1 MNEPQ
6 TNAPVPDD
14 LASQVASLRRQTT
27 HLLLVLIVISGTLS
41 TYLFYQA
48 HTFGNDLT
56 TLEPQAREVIQNYNK
71 NLPGIQKFVQ
81 ELVTYG
87 QTHPDFQPILK
98 KYGIPLTLPAATN
111 SMAKPAT
118 PVAPLPKKQ

>member
-6 TNAPVPDD
+6 TNIPVPDD
-14 LASQVASLRRQTT
+14 LADQVASLRRQIT
-27 HLLLVLIVISGTLS
+27 HLLLVLIVISGTLA

-48 HTFGNDLT
+48 HTFGNDLGV
-56 TLEPQAREVIQNYNK
+56 LEPQAREVIQNYNK
-71 NLPGIQKFVQ
+71 NLPNIQKFVQ

-98 KYGIPLTLPAATN
+98 KYGIPLTVSALTN
-111 SMAKPAT
+111 SAPKP
-118 PVAPLPKKQ
+118 